1 MRGEAKRWQLL
12 FVIEAKRKRHGYCAL
27 AALVDAFL
35 AAAAALPFL
44 R

>member
-1 MRGEAKRWQLL
+1 MSSPFW
-12 FVIEAKRKRHGYCAL
+12 IEAKRSEARCIDTVYCAL